1 MLSKLAPSE
10 FQLKKV
16 VVVRPVCERMIEPLP
31 KIAINKQIHA
41 QKIDQIGKRPRV
53 SGFELQILDDEHRN
67 QCRPYL
73 SPNGVGGSANEAFD
87 AQILFQ
93 HLEEDLNRNIRDKIF
108 PFLSDVRS
116 II

>member
-1 MLSKLAPSE
+1 
-10 FQLKKV
+10 
-16 VVVRPVCERMIEPLP
+16 MIEPLP
-31 KIAINKQIHA
+31 EISINKQVNS
-41 QKIDQIGKRPRV
+41 QKIDQIGKAPLV
-53 SGFELQILDDEHRN
+53 PGFELQILDDEHRN

-108 PFLSDVRS
+108 HFLRDVSS
-116 II
+116 IT